1 MINVAIV
8 EDDKKAAERLSS
20 FFSKYGAEHG
30 IEFRTVHFESSV
42 NFLSVYSCDYELIM
56 MDIDMPEMNGMELV
70 RRIRER
76 DTEVMIIFVT
86 NLAQYAVKGYEVDAF
101 DFMVKPV
108 TYAEFSM
115 KMLRAVNRIRQRE
128 GRSIWVSTRS
138 GKKAINTEKLMY
150 VEVMKH
156 SIIFHTEDVTTVCSG
171 TLNGIKGALEGLPF
185 VQCNRCYLVN
195 MKYITEVNATEVV
208 IMNERLVISKMR
220 RKEFLQEFN
229 SYIAGGGKLL

>member
-115 KMLRAVNRIRQRE
+115 KMLRAVNCMRQRQ
-128 GRSIWVSTRS
+128 GRNIWVSTRG
-138 GKKAINTEKLMY
+138 GKKSRQHRKA
-150 VEVMKH
+150 
-156 SIIFHTEDVTTVCSG
+156 DVRRG
-171 TLNGIKGALEGLPF
+171 DEALHNFPYGRGLNGVQRHARRNKGAARRPSFCAMQPLLPR
-185 VQCNRCYLVN
+185 QYEIYNRSQRDRSRH
-195 MKYITEVNATEVV
+195 
-208 IMNERLVISKMR
+208 NERKAGHLEDAPKGIFAGIQQLYCR
-220 RKEFLQEFN
+220 R
-229 SYIAGGGKLL
+229 G